1 MMLSENE
8 IKEMFVK
15 AGALKKGHFRLTSG
29 LHSAQY
35 VDKFKIL
42 SKPALA
48 APLLKEMA
56 VPWKDKNIDIVVG
69 PAIGGIILAY
79 EIARQLGTEGIFLER
94 KNGEMTFGR
103 GFKIEPGQRVL
114 VVEDVVTTGGSV
126 TEVCE
131 QVIKAG
137 GVISGISLMVD
148 RSGGNV
154 SFESET
160 HALMTLELEVYD
172 ENSCPLCREGVDLV
186 APGSTG
192 KS

>member
-1 MMLSENE
+1 MALSEYE
-8 IKEMFVK
+8 IKEMFK
-15 AGALKKGHFRLTSG
+15 NAGALKEGHFRLTSG

-48 APLLKEMA
+48 APLLIEMA
-56 VPWKDKNIDIVVG
+56 APWKDKNIDIVVG

-79 EIARQLGTEGIFLER
+79 EIAHQLGTDGIFLER
-94 KNGEMTFGR
+94 KNGEMTFTR

-131 QVIKAG
+131 QVSKAG
-137 GVISGISLMVD
+137 GIISGISLMVD
-148 RSGGNV
+148 RSGGKV
-154 SFESET
+154 DFESET
-160 HALMTLELEVYD
+160 HALMTMELEVYD
-172 ENSCPLCREGVDLV
+172 ESSCPLCRDSVELV
-186 APGSTG
+186 IPGSTG
-192 KS
+192 KP

>member
-1 MMLSENE
+1 MALSEND
-8 IKEMFVK
+8 IKEMFIK
-15 AGALKKGHFRLTSG
+15 AGALKEGHFRLTSG

-42 SKPALA
+42 SKPVFA
-48 APLLKEMA
+48 APLLIEMA
-56 VPWKDKNIDIVVG
+56 APWKDKNIDIVVG

-79 EIARQLGTEGIFLER
+79 EIAHQLGTDGIFLER
-94 KNGEMTFGR
+94 KNGEMTFTR
-103 GFKIEPGQRVL
+103 GFKVDAGQRVL

-131 QVIKAG
+131 QVSKAG
-137 GVISGISLMVD
+137 AVISGISLMVD
-148 RSGGNV
+148 RSGGKV
-154 SFESET
+154 KFDSET
-160 HALMTLELEVYD
+160 HALMTLDLEVYD
-172 ENSCPLCREGVDLV
+172 ESSCPLCRDDIEIV